1 MRTLIATL
9 VASFTL
15 FAAAP
20 AASAGDPGYTLSM
33 PTEVAIGD
41 SFQACVEAP
50 GGSSVYLLVSGSGA
64 TTPTKYGDL
73 SVGLPLLTI
82 WQFQMPPSG
91 SLCLP
96 HQVECVQDIVGAT
109 GHFQFVAVG
118 PGPGQVGISNPQQLT
133 AVDDGLCDITTGDFH
148 SYTMGGWGQVC
159 SSNNVGCIR
168 DQWFPLI
175 YPAGLLL
182 GDRDGADGDA
192 IYSLLLTDSLAIQQ
206 FLPEG
211 GTPGT
216 LPYDDIN
223 PTDSPAGV
231 FSGQLTAAKLNVS
244 FDDFGAFDTLKNQ
257 TGVVVGDMI
266 YRSCV
271 HPALI
276 GKTVRNV
283 VKLADGAISGEL
295 PVPVDVDGDL
305 IGDVWLSDL
314 STALDM
320 LNRNFDNGTVNQGCL
335 KLP

>member
-1 MRTLIATL
+1 MRNLLATL

-15 FAAAP
+15 LSAAP
-20 AASAGDPGYTLSM
+20 AAFAGDPGYTLSM
-33 PTEVAIGD
+33 PSQVAIGD
-41 SFQACVEAP
+41 SFQACVTAP

-64 TTPTKYGDL
+64 TTPTKFGDL

-96 HQVECVQDIVGAT
+96 HQVECIQDIVGAT

-118 PGPGQVGISNPQQLT
+118 PAPGQVGISNPQQLT
-133 AVDDGLCDITTGDFH
+133 AIDDGLCDITTGDFH
-148 SYTMGGWGQVC
+148 SYTMGGWGQAC
-159 SSNNVGCIR
+159 SGNNVGCIR

-182 GDRDGADGDA
+182 GDRDGPDLDG
-192 IYSLLLTDSLAIQQ
+192 IYALLLTDSLAIQQ

-211 GTPGT
+211 STPNVLT
-216 LPYDDIN
+216 FDDVN
-223 PTDSPAGV
+223 PTSSPAGV
-231 FSGQLTAAKLNVS
+231 LSGQLTAAKLNVS
-244 FDDFGAFDTLKNQ
+244 FDDYGAFDLLKNQ
-257 TGVVVGDMI
+257 TGVVLGDLV

-295 PVPVDVDGDL
+295 PLPVDVDGDL
-305 IGDVWLSDL
+305 IGDVSLSDL
-314 STALDM
+314 SGALDV
-320 LNRNFDNGTVNQGCL
+320 LNNNFDNGTQNLGCL